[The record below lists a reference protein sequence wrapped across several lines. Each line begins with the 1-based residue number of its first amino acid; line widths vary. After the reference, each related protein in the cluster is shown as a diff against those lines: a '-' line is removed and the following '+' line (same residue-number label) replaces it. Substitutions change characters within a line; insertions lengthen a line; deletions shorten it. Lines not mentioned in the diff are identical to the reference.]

1 MSTDGSHAPHRLQG
15 SRSGPGEATQQLQD
29 LTFVNMTDPQQS
41 KSHESRTLVRR
52 QVMVNFAREKRRQ
65 PKASC
70 PGGFQ
75 PGSNTS
81 NTISAVQELL
91 NAAMPTPGDATM
103 IDWSP
108 GWGASGLDSPG
119 RHEAPDPDQ
128 VAQAPT
134 TGARSGL
141 QRRKP
146 TAQPSAARLLS
157 SRASSASNSPGV
169 VIAQW
174 PVASDAHVQGLVNH
188 CKIGSLSY
196 SPSVFSQPNACLHIG
211 HSPLFRAC
219 HPLYMTSLL
228 ANRPSAEN
236 YPFSIDIDSAE
247 DLNQDYGAKDA
258 VQNQFYRLAESSS
271 MLTHA
276 FLMVSASHLAALGN
290 ENATRQ
296 AIGHKSKAL
305 ELLNEATKGLPAQNY
320 LETLATV
327 AILASYEVRRLPK
340 ISMTTTNGE
349 LIVT

>member
-1 MSTDGSHAPHRLQG
+1 
-15 SRSGPGEATQQLQD
+15 
-29 LTFVNMTDPQQS
+29 MTDPQQS

-70 PGGFQ
+70 PSGFQ

-119 RHEAPDPDQ
+119 GREAPGPDQ

-157 SRASSASNSPGV
+157 SRACSASNSPGV

-188 CKIGSLSY
+188 CKIGSLRC
-196 SPSVFSQPNACLHIG
+196 SPSVFSQPNALSSHRSFPSLQSMSSAVHDQLVSKPTFSRELSILHR
-211 HSPLFRAC
+211 H
-219 HPLYMTSLL
+219 
-228 ANRPSAEN
+228 
-236 YPFSIDIDSAE
+236 
-247 DLNQDYGAKDA
+247 
-258 VQNQFYRLAESSS
+258 
-271 MLTHA
+271 
-276 FLMVSASHLAALGN
+276 
-290 ENATRQ
+290 
-296 AIGHKSKAL
+296 
-305 ELLNEATKGLPAQNY
+305 
-320 LETLATV
+320 
-327 AILASYEVRRLPK
+327 
-340 ISMTTTNGE
+340 
-349 LIVT
+349 